1 MRYSI
6 PPAATWRRSL
16 GRDPQTS
23 SPSRPPPLILVKKNR
38 KMKKSRQ
45 GKRQKTRAPL
55 AQGLDITGNDKISS
69 AIWCK

>member
-1 MRYSI
+1 
-6 PPAATWRRSL
+6 
-16 GRDPQTS
+16 
-23 SPSRPPPLILVKKNR
+23 
-38 KMKKSRQ
+38 MKKSRQ